1 MFTAAAAAILIS
13 MLLSLVRALAG
24 PTLFD
29 RILAVNA
36 VGTLTVLLLS
46 VIGFLNG
53 RPHFLDLALIYALI
67 NFIAT
72 IAVLKLFRHGHL
84 RNEPS
89 GEPGDDPIEPPH
101 ANSGKENA

>member
-1 MFTAAAAAILIS
+1 MFTAAAAAILVS
-13 MLLSLVRALAG
+13 MLLALVRALAG

-36 VGTLTVLLLS
+36 VGTLTVLMLA
-46 VIGFLNG
+46 VIGFLTD

-67 NFIAT
+67 NFIGT

-84 RNEPS
+84 RNEPT
-89 GEPGDDPIEPPH
+89 GEPGDDPIEPPRP
-101 ANSGKENA
+101 ASGEEKA